1 MYETGLFYF
10 FIDEQAMI
18 AFIESLGI
26 WGLVGFIALQILQVV
41 AAPIPGEVTGFVGG
55 YLFGPVMGIVW
66 STIGLTI
73 GSYIAF
79 ALSRY
84 FGRPFVEKFVDKE
97 TIAKFDYLLH
107 HKGIFL
113 IFLLFLIPG
122 TPKDFLCYI
131 LGLGHLTTLQFLL
144 IGGVGRL
151 FGTILLSVGGDLI
164 RNKEYQ
170 LFFLLVF
177 ITAVMLIITI
187 IFRKQIE
194 RFMRKIHVLHYMK
207 TKTAEAE
214 KRKSRKSQSGH

>member
-55 YLFGPVMGIVW
+55 YLFGPVMGIIW

-207 TKTAEAE
+207 TKAAEAE